1 MADGRKTLAR
11 IAAAALLIGILF
23 YIIPAGNL
31 AAAATGKAVNSLG
44 TDFSPLIWTVVIVG
58 GCIVLTL
65 SYVSWKKYKAETKEK
80 RRKSG

>member
-11 IAAAALLIGILF
+11 IIAAALFIGILF

-31 AAAATGKAVNSLG
+31 AAAAAGKTVNSLG
-44 TDFSPLIWTVVIVG
+44 TEFSPLIWTVGIVG

-65 SYVSWKKYKAETKEK
+65 FYVSWKKYKAETKEK